1 MTELLPHR
9 EVRTGIPEEGCA
21 ICKTPPR
28 TVGFFRSPFPEAIH
42 NPQKKEPH
50 MYQQVVDVQVCEH
63 CGHGQHHPI
72 HQDFRPKTY
81 PVFYTKNEH
90 HMTKSE
96 YMDML
101 EGNIEEIEKEL
112 AETEVKQRQAKQM
125 GRRLYDRGDLVF
137 WTLVPGFIGGTVV
150 TFALGSVLGW

>member
-9 EVRTGIPEEGCA
+9 EVITGIPGEGCV
-21 ICKTPPR
+21 ICKMPIHR
-28 TVGFFRSPFPEAIH
+28 GFFKSPFPNPIH

-50 MYQQVVDVQVCEH
+50 MYQQVFGVQTCEH

-72 HQDFRPKTY
+72 HQDFRPKT
-81 PVFYTKNEH
+81 PRIVYTSGDR
-90 HMTKSE
+90 HMTKEE
-96 YMDML
+96 YEDML
-101 EGNIEEIEKEL
+101 EQTKDAQEKAVIETK
-112 AETEVKQRQAKQM
+112 VKQRQAKQM

-150 TFALGSVLGW
+150 TFVLGSILGW